1 MISTSRV
8 AIVTG
13 AAQGIGLAIAL
24 RLADD
29 GLDVAIN
36 DIPSKSEAIDQAVQA
51 VKAKGR
57 KAIAIPGD
65 VSSEEDVKN
74 MIGKT
79 ASELGS
85 LDVMVAN
92 AGLLLLK
99 PLLDTSVEEF
109 EQIMNVN
116 SRGMMLCFKYAAVQ
130 MIKQGK
136 GGRIIGASSAAG
148 KKGMPALVAYSMS
161 KFSVRGLIQSFS
173 QELKGHNILVNG
185 YSPGAIQT
193 NMAPINKLD
202 IGANPQEMVGLSGT
216 PIGQPENIASIVSY
230 LIKPESEFING
241 QTITVDGG
249 VIYD

>member
-1 MISTSRV
+1 MSTRV

-36 DIPSKSEAIDQAVQA
+36 DIPSKSEAIDNAVKA

-65 VSSEEDVKN
+65 VSSEEDVKK
-74 MIGKT
+74 MIEKI

-99 PLLDTSVEEF
+99 PLLDTSLEEF

-116 SRGMMLCFKYAAVQ
+116 SRGIMLCFKYAAVQ

-148 KKGMPALVAYSMS
+148 KKGLFPKAL
-161 KFSVRGLIQSFS
+161 R
-173 QELKGHNILVNG
+173 
-185 YSPGAIQT
+185 
-193 NMAPINKLD
+193 
-202 IGANPQEMVGLSGT
+202 
-216 PIGQPENIASIVSY
+216 EN
-230 LIKPESEFING
+230 
-241 QTITVDGG
+241 
-249 VIYD
+249 